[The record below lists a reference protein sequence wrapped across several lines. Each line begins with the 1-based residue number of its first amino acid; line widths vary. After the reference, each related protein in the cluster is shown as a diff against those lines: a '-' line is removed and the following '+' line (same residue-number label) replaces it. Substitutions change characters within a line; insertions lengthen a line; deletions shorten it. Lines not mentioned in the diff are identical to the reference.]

1 MNTITI
7 PKQLTKNDDLVVM
20 PRREYEALLEFKKAK
35 EFKLSATHKKALFI
49 VSIVPFC
56 KPNKIL
62 IGVNPDINS
71 ISYFTEVS
79 QSAPHI

>member
-35 EFKLSATHKKALFI
+35 EFKLSATQKKALFI
-49 VSIVPFC
+49 AERNL
-56 KPNKIL
+56 KQRKIL
-62 IGVNPDINS
+62 
-71 ISYFTEVS
+71 SYHELVRKLDFTN
-79 QSAPHI
+79 